1 MNENAIVARLA
12 QLAEIGK
19 HAGGIDRALAT
30 PQERRARE
38 LFAKWARDGGYA
50 LTQDAAGNLFARR
63 AGARTDA
70 APILVGSHLDTVP
83 TGGAY
88 DGAYGVAGAMCALE
102 LLDRRGITLQH
113 PVEAVAWAG
122 EEGSRFPMGCLGSS
136 AFTGLW
142 RLEDVLALSAS
153 DGVMLRD
160 ALNSAAGGLLPDVPA
175 RDAQRTAAYL
185 ELHVEQGP
193 VLEREGVP
201 LGVVTAIAGQRRYS
215 ITIEG
220 ESGHAGTVPMQLR
233 NDPLGAAAEVVLA
246 IESSAR
252 DAGETV
258 ATIGRFTVEPGGTN
272 VIPARVI
279 FSLDVRSPH
288 DDRVSMVEEAA
299 HRALETAQR
308 QRRVQGSMECLE
320 ARPPAPMDERMRAAV
335 HRAIAGMNER
345 AIDIPSG
352 AGHDAMCLARIAP
365 AAMIFVPSIGGRSHV
380 GAERTADAD
389 LERGVEALAAA
400 IIEVDAALGEN

>member
-279 FSLDVRSPH
+279 FSLDVRSPL

-308 QRRVQGSMECLE
+308 QRRVHGSMECLE

-400 IIEVDAALGEN
+400 IVEVDATLDEN

>member
-308 QRRVQGSMECLE
+308 QRRVHGSMECLE

-335 HRAIAGMNER
+335 HRAITGMNER

>member
-1 MNENAIVARLA
+1 MNEKAIVARRA
-12 QLAEIGK
+12 QVAESGR

-122 EEGSRFPMGCLGSS
+122 DEGSRFPLGCLGSS

-308 QRRVQGSMECLE
+308 QRRVHGSMECLE

-365 AAMIFVPSIGGRSHV
+365 AAMICVPSIGGRSHV

-400 IIEVDAALGEN
+400 IVEVDATLDEN